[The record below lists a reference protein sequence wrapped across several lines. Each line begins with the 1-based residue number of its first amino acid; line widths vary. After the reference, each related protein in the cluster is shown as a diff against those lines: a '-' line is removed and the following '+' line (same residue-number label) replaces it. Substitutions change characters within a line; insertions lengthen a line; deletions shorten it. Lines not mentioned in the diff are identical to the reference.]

1 MCTEL
6 NIVKLETKGKLG
18 LIQTI
23 MGYLKKEE
31 LDLEKLQAIFKAI
44 IMRNASLTTAKKK
57 DTEKLYMIIT

>member
-1 MCTEL
+1 M
-6 NIVKLETKGKLG
+6 KLETKGKLG

-44 IMRNASLTTAKKK
+44 IMRNASLATAKKK
-57 DTEKLYMIIT
+57 IPKNCT

>member
-44 IMRNASLTTAKKK
+44 IMRNASLATAKKK
-57 DTEKLYMIIT
+57 IPKNCT